1 LQAIERVD
9 GRIIHNN
16 LSTIDNAKALN
27 MLKRYKNGAPTMKAY
42 EWINR
47 VKREKRVP
55 SDYAVAKLLGVTQSA
70 ISVLRTRESTMSDET
85 SVKVALALG
94 IAPIT
99 VLIDQQQ
106 EKTTNECA
114 KEAWERL
121 GRVIDFRHDTLVI

>member
-1 LQAIERVD
+1 
-9 GRIIHNN
+9 
-16 LSTIDNAKALN
+16 
-27 MLKRYKNGAPTMKAY
+27 MKAY

-70 ISVLRTRESTMSDET
+70 ISVLRTRESTMSDDT

-121 GRVIDFRHDTLVI
+121 SRVIDFSLV

>member
-1 LQAIERVD
+1 
-9 GRIIHNN
+9 
-16 LSTIDNAKALN
+16 
-27 MLKRYKNGAPTMKAY
+27 MKAY

-121 GRVIDFRHDTLVI
+121 GRVIDFSLV

>member
-1 LQAIERVD
+1 
-9 GRIIHNN
+9 
-16 LSTIDNAKALN
+16 
-27 MLKRYKNGAPTMKAY
+27 MKAKD
-42 EWINR
+42 WIDR

-85 SVKVALALG
+85 SVKVAMVLG

-114 KEAWERL
+114 REAWERL
-121 GRVIDFRHDTLVI
+121 GRVIDFRSDPLVI